1 MWAMQTC
8 VGLFE
13 WLRWCVAAGYRVLV
27 VWFCLPRVGLLPVCS
42 QPPAGRARQRRG
54 VGGSEREAKRRRSPE
69 RHCVWECVCSSML
82 HQ

>member
-27 VWFCLPRVGLLPVCS
+27 LWFCLPRVGLLPVCS

-54 VGGSEREAKRRRSPE
+54 GGGVGGRSEEKEESREAL
-69 RHCVWECVCSSML
+69 CVSESV
-82 HQ
+82 